1 MKFLRVEVDNWRP
14 FQGQSEMDLAASE
27 SQPITLVFGKN
38 GGGKTSLLTAI
49 YWCLYGEA
57 DLEEGKSDQ
66 HLVND
71 HAVREAPA
79 TLSDPV
85 RATVTL
91 YAAHTAHGTMS
102 LHRIERRKRAHVM
115 HGAHIESPDSLIVER
130 FAPPTAFRPGDDV
143 AAVYSASRAHA
154 ERFEAEL
161 AQPVINSLLPK
172 GLAKY
177 FFYPGE
183 TLAFPFKD
191 DKKSQ
196 DNLGEFLREVSGSSK
211 FAPFAKLI
219 DTAHK
224 RLAEKS
230 RLHAKADRAT
240 MTLQSEIEALE
251 RDQAEKEQ
259 LLPQISDELDAAVAN
274 RAAVIAQLDALS
286 AFQVVLAEAETARQ
300 AQRAAE
306 KAVEHAEQSLSDALR
321 DAYLCVGSPIFDT
334 VLQVFS
340 QRQYP
345 KDVSSALV
353 AQMRDSMKCICDR
366 DLDEE
371 MLARIAQLSPADD
384 AVAIRMIA
392 LASRASDLRGRNLDS
407 GDVDKARVALNTAIQ
422 QRSDRIQQCDT
433 AEARLTAAGA
443 AHFAGVE
450 ADNLVTERTR
460 KDDEIRSLQTT
471 LADLKASIQR
481 IQDSIESKEKAKQ
494 EAAPQIHKAAHQAEA
509 IAKEMQGLLKAIAD
523 KQADVAREQL
533 DKLIAEN
540 YVIYKNNIS
549 AKVDAEFRVKVYD
562 DTGDEQIEKPVG
574 DLSGSETALLTY
586 AFAAA
591 AARLIPQYQTLDKL
605 LTTIPEFAEVEN
617 IPLVVDAPFAGLGP
631 ENKRRVMDLMARGF
645 SQVVMFTEAADTD
658 VLEEASEKIGAEHL
672 VRFEGD
678 MDADVES
685 TFKWKDRT
693 YTYASPSSEAAR
705 STLECI
711 KDGT

>member
-1 MKFLRVEVDNWRP
+1 MKFLRLEVDNWRP

-49 YWCLYGEA
+49 YWCLYGAA

-71 HAVREAPA
+71 YAVREAHA
-79 TLSDPV
+79 TLSEPV
-85 RATVTL
+85 KATVTL

-102 LHRIERRKRAHVM
+102 LHRIKRQQRAHVM
-115 HGAHIESPDSLIVER
+115 QGTHIENPDSLTVER
-130 FAPPTAFRPGDDV
+130 FAPPTGFRPGDDV
-143 AAVYSASRAHA
+143 AAAYSASKANA
-154 ERFEAEL
+154 ERFEAAR
-161 AQPVINSLLPK
+161 AQPVINNLLPK

-211 FAPFAKLI
+211 FAPFATLI

-224 RLAEKS
+224 RLAQKS
-230 RLHAKADRAT
+230 KLHADADSAT
-240 MTLQSEIEALE
+240 KTLQSEIEALE
-251 RDQAEKEQ
+251 REQAEQEE
-259 LLPQISDELDAAVAN
+259 LLPQISGELDAAVEN
-274 RAAVIAQLDALS
+274 RNAVVAQLDALN

-300 AQRAAE
+300 AQHAAE
-306 KAVEHAEQSLSDALR
+306 EAVEHAEQSLSDALR
-321 DAYLCVGSPIFDT
+321 DAYLCVGFPIFDA
-334 VLQVFS
+334 LLEMFS
-340 QRQYP
+340 QRKYP

-371 MLARIAQLSPADD
+371 TLERLARLAPADD
-384 AVAIRMIA
+384 SVATRMIA
-392 LASRASDLRGRNLDS
+392 LASRASDLRGRNLGP
-407 GDVDKARVALNTAIQ
+407 GDVDSARVALDTAIQ
-422 QRSDRIQQCDT
+422 QRSDRIQQRDR
-433 AEARLTAAGA
+433 AEANLTAAGA
-443 AHFAGVE
+443 AHFADVDK
-450 ADNLVTERTR
+450 DNLVAERTR
-460 KDDEIRSLQTT
+460 TDTEIRSLETT
-471 LADLKASIQR
+471 LAGLKASIEG
-481 IQDSIESKEKAKQ
+481 IKDSIDSKAKAKQ

-509 IAKEMQGLLKAIAD
+509 IAKEMKGLLKAIAN

-533 DKLIAEN
+533 DKLIAKN
-540 YVIYKNNIS
+540 YVIYKNNLS
-549 AKVDAEFRVKVYD
+549 AEIDAEFRVKVYD
-562 DTGDEQIEKPVG
+562 DTGDERIEKPVG

-605 LTTIPEFAEVEN
+605 LTTIPTFTEVEN

-631 ENKRRVMDLMARGF
+631 ENKRRVMDLMSRGF

-678 MDADVES
+678 MAADVEP
-685 TFKWKDRT
+685 TFEWKGRT
-693 YTYASPSSEAAR
+693 YTYASPNSEAAK
-705 STLECI
+705 STLEGI